1 MPDESSLTDFDSFFE
16 GGGPVHTINPAV
28 IETGSTIA
36 RTLFSS
42 GAEALQT
49 LLGKGVLYTE
59 GATEYTTPAEALSPL
74 AEEEE
79 TVVLSRVV
87 WTGDHEGTLHLLL
100 PEEGA
105 KAVVAFMLAMLM
117 GEEADPETTQLDD
130 EGMDA
135 CQEAIANLLG
145 QAAQGLRQ
153 DPGGEVTLQADPL
166 QKADLGTRP
175 PAELIGAEDLLHHTG
190 QLTIEGVAPFP
201 VHLFLSPSVTGI
213 STEIESTGAESAG
226 EGAEATDAGAA
237 GGEAKP
243 GLNRDV
249 ALHLRIPVVVMLAEK
264 KERMEVIRDLSPGAI
279 IEFRKLSGEFLDI
292 QAGNIK
298 FAEGEVVIV
307 NEHFGIQIRKLV
319 DIRTANRKRD

>member
-1 MPDESSLTDFDSFFE
+1 MPDESTLTDFDSFFE
-16 GGGPVHTINPAV
+16 GGGPVHPINPAV
-28 IETGSTIA
+28 IQAGGAIA
-36 RTLFSS
+36 QTLLSA

-59 GATEYTTPAEALSPL
+59 GSSEYATPADALQQQ
-74 AEEEE
+74 AAEEE
-79 TVVLSRVV
+79 TVVVSRVA
-87 WTGDHEGTLHLLL
+87 WTGDREGTLHLVF

-135 CQEAIANLLG
+135 FQEAVANLLG
-145 QAAQGLRQ
+145 QASQALRQ
-153 DPGGEVTLQADPL
+153 DPGGSITLQADPPGR
-166 QKADLGTRP
+166 ADLSTRP
-175 PAELIGAEDLLHHTG
+175 PAELIGEEETLHHTG

-201 VHLFLSPSVTGI
+201 VHLFLTPSVTGL
-213 STEIESTGAESAG
+213 STEPAREE
-226 EGAEATDAGAA
+226 EGQTPEAEAGATGGGGDA
-237 GGEAKP
+237 EVMV
-243 GLNRDV
+243 NRDM
-249 ALHLRIPVVVMLAEK
+249 ALHLRIPVVIMLAEK